1 VRFDQLGESQVKSN
15 HHEAICGEG
24 LGLVARREMQGA
36 GVGFFQA
43 EDGVAHRLLESSHV
57 GGVPKLA

>member
-1 VRFDQLGESQVKSN
+1 VGFDQLEESLVKSN
-15 HHEAICGEG
+15 HHEAVCGKG
-24 LGLVARREMQGA
+24 LGPVAHQEVQGA

-57 GGVPKLA
+57 EGVPKLA

>member
-1 VRFDQLGESQVKSN
+1 MGFDQLEESLVKSN
-15 HHEAICGEG
+15 HHEAVCGEG
-24 LGLVARREMQGA
+24 LGPVARQEVQGA

>member
-1 VRFDQLGESQVKSN
+1 MGFDQFGESLVKSN
-15 HHEAICGEG
+15 HHETVCGEG
-24 LGLVARREMQGA
+24 LGFVAHREVQGA